1 MFMDGETEIVLGR
14 SGDLSQNDTPA
25 FDGMIDTP
33 QKKLTVSTSEL
44 DILLTAE
51 VSAAQTRVRVWTN
64 RSREPDHVAIG
75 FD

>member
-1 MFMDGETEIVLGR
+1 LAKNG
-14 SGDLSQNDTPA
+14 TPT

-44 DILLTAE
+44 EILLSAE
-51 VSAAQTRVRVWTN
+51 VPASRTRVRVWTN